1 MGTPIRG
8 TKVSDTTPLYRRLA
22 QDLRKAISQG
32 HYPTGSLLPTEQ
44 DLCAQHKVSRHT
56 ARDAL
61 RILTDEGLI
70 ERRRGAGS
78 VVIAAKPVGPFSQGW
93 GEIGDILQYARDT
106 RLVILTYGPATAE
119 DVLAMG
125 LDANQPWIGIKGLR
139 MRAGSSKPLAHTSI
153 CVRKDLAPPHAA
165 LTDWPHAI
173 AEYIAR
179 HNGVLAARIE
189 QDISA
194 VKLGRELAKALH
206 EHAGEPALRTRRRYL
221 DSEGVVFQASISVH
235 PGEHFTYAMSVSR

>member
-1 MGTPIRG
+1 MSAPN
-8 TKVSDTTPLYRRLA
+8 SLYRRLA
-22 QDLRKAISQG
+22 DELRKAIASGQ
-32 HYPTGSLLPTEQ
+32 YPTGSLLPTES
-44 DLCAQHKVSRHT
+44 DLCATHQVSRHT

-106 RLVILTYGPATAE
+106 RLVIQSYGVADPA
-119 DVLAMG
+119 DLVAMD
-125 LDANQPWIGIKGLR
+125 LDPTLDWIGIDGLR
-139 MRAGSSKPLAHTSI
+139 VRASGGRPLAHTRI
-153 CVRKDLAPPHAA
+153 CVRADLAPPRAA
-165 LTDWPHAI
+165 LDDWPHAI

-179 HNGVLAARIE
+179 HSGVLAATIE

-194 VKLGRELAKALH
+194 IKLSRDLAKRLH
-206 EHAGEPALRTRRRYL
+206 EHAGDPALRTRRRYG
-221 DSEGVVFQASISVH
+221 DASGHIYQASISIH
-235 PGEHFTYAMSVSR
+235 PGEHFTYSMSVSR